1 MTANDRRP
9 VMIVTGAAR
18 GIGAAVA
25 VAAGAAGYAVAVNY
39 SRDADGAEAVAD
51 TIRRSGG
58 EAIVVQADMGREA
71 GVASLFETVD
81 AAFGA
86 PDVVV
91 CNAGITGPL
100 GRVADLSEATMQ
112 SVLAVNVTGLA
123 LCCREAVR
131 RMSTARG
138 GRGGSIVTLSSRA
151 AGIGGSGEWVH
162 YAASKAAVDTFTFG
176 LAREVGTEGIR
187 VNGVAPG
194 LIATGL
200 HEASGAPDR
209 IARLGPTVPIGR
221 AGEPEE
227 VADVVLW
234 LASPGARYVTGAI
247 IPVSGGR

>member
-1 MTANDRRP
+1 MTSEGRRP
-9 VMIVTGAAR
+9 VMIVTGASR

-25 VAAGAAGYAVAVNY
+25 VAAGRAGYDVAVNY
-39 SRDADGAEAVAD
+39 GRDAAGAEAVAESV
-51 TIRRSGG
+51 RAAGG
-58 EAIVVQADMGREA
+58 AALTVSADMGTEA
-71 GVASLFETVD
+71 GVVSLFRAVD
-81 AAFGA
+81 ERFGA
-86 PDVVV
+86 PDAVV

-100 GRVADLSEATMQ
+100 GRVADLSEETMK
-112 SVLAVNVTGLA
+112 SVLAVNVIGLA

-138 GRGGSIVTLSSRA
+138 GRGGAIVTMSSRA
-151 AGIGGSGEWVH
+151 AGLGGSGEWVH
-162 YAASKAAVDTFTFG
+162 YGASKGAVDTFTIG
-176 LAREVGTEGIR
+176 LAKEVAGEGIR
-187 VNGVAPG
+187 VNAVAPG

-209 IARLGPTVPIGR
+209 LTRLGPTVPIGR

-247 IPVSGGR
+247 VPVSGGR

>member
-1 MTANDRRP
+1 MTTDRRRP
-9 VMIVTGAAR
+9 VIIVTGASR

-25 VAAGAAGYAVAVNY
+25 VGAGRAGYDVVVNYGRDSTGAA
-39 SRDADGAEAVAD
+39 AVAD
-51 TIRRSGG
+51 AVREAGG
-58 EAIVVQADMGREA
+58 EALTVAADMGSED
-71 GVASLFETVD
+71 GVMTLFRATDER
-81 AAFGA
+81 FGA

-100 GRVADLSEATMQ
+100 GRVADLSEQTFT
-112 SVLAVNVTGLA
+112 SVLAVNVVGLA

-138 GRGGSIVTLSSRA
+138 GRGGSIVTMSSRA
-151 AGIGGSGEWVH
+151 ASLGGSGEWVH
-162 YAASKAAVDTFTFG
+162 YGASKAAVETFTFG
-176 LAREVGTEGIR
+176 LAREVAGEGIR

-209 IARLGPTVPIGR
+209 LTRLGPTVPIGR
-221 AGEPEE
+221 AGEPGE

-234 LASPGARYVTGAI
+234 LASPAAGYVVGAIVPVTG
-247 IPVSGGR
+247 GR